1 MRKIPLISKD
11 YAEHWSEEPRSQ
23 QYQNFLSNCRNSFSQ
38 TKKYFCPSEIF
49 EPLHGDSFLIQKYNE
64 KYKQMYIQSWIDI
77 QKKFEACLR
86 RNNPLRDNI
95 VDCWTNEIV
104 VIDFLKDELFYSDRW
119 EMFKIEYEELLKT
132 SDSSIKD
139 NLMEKIQII
148 PISQSE
154 KIKAVEFKYLGW
166 KSMVRDWIKYNNSD
180 MPDYARMT
188 KKEWLESEHILES
201 EFTLAERYVRKI
213 QKKII

>member
-1 MRKIPLISKD
+1 MRRRPLISKD

-38 TKKYFCPSEIF
+38 TKKDFSPSKIF
-49 EPLHGDSFLIQKYNE
+49 QPLSGDSFLIQKYND
-64 KYKQMYIQSWIDI
+64 KYKKMYIQSWIDI

-95 VDCWTNEIV
+95 FDCWINEIV
-104 VIDFLKDELFYSDRW
+104 VIDFLKDELFYSERW
-119 EMFKIEYEELLKT
+119 EMFTIEYDESLKIFR
-132 SDSSIKD
+132 SSNKD
-139 NLMEKIQII
+139 NLIEKIQII
-148 PISQSE
+148 PISQKE

-201 EFTLAERYVRKI
+201 EFVLAERYVRKI
-213 QKKII
+213 QKK

>member
-1 MRKIPLISKD
+1 MRKRPLISKD

-38 TKKYFCPSEIF
+38 SKKDFSPSKIF
-49 EPLHGDSFLIQKYNE
+49 EPLIGDSLLIQKYNE
-64 KYKQMYIQSWIDI
+64 KYKQMYIHSWVEI

-95 VDCWTNEIV
+95 VDCWANEIV
-104 VIDFLKDELFYSDRW
+104 VIDFIKDELFYSERW
-119 EMFKIEYEELLKT
+119 EIFKIEYEELLKT
-132 SDSSIKD
+132 SNSSIKD
-139 NLMEKIQII
+139 YLIDKIQII
-148 PISQSE
+148 PISQNE

-180 MPDYARMT
+180 MPDYARI

-213 QKKII
+213 QKK

>member
-1 MRKIPLISKD
+1 MRKRPLISKD

-38 TKKYFCPSEIF
+38 SKKIF
-49 EPLHGDSFLIQKYNE
+49 LQVRYSLIGDSFLIQKYNE
-64 KYKQMYIQSWIDI
+64 KYKQMYIHSWVEI
-77 QKKFEACLR
+77 QNKFEACLR

-104 VIDFLKDELFYSDRW
+104 VIDFLKDELFYSERW
-119 EMFKIEYEELLKT
+119 EIFKIEYEELLKT

-188 KKEWLESEHILES
+188 KKNG
-201 EFTLAERYVRKI
+201 
-213 QKKII
+213 

>member
-1 MRKIPLISKD
+1 MRKRPLISKD

-38 TKKYFCPSEIF
+38 SKKDFSPSKIF
-49 EPLHGDSFLIQKYNE
+49 EPLIGDSFLIQKYNE
-64 KYKQMYIQSWIDI
+64 KYKQMYIHSWVEI
-77 QKKFEACLR
+77 QNKFEACLR

-95 VDCWTNEIV
+95 VDCWANEIV
-104 VIDFLKDELFYSDRW
+104 VIDFLKDELFYSERW
-119 EMFKIEYEELLKT
+119 EIFKIEYEELLKT

-213 QKKII
+213 QKK

>member
-1 MRKIPLISKD
+1 MRRRPLISKD

-38 TKKYFCPSEIF
+38 TKKDFYPSEIF
-49 EPLHGDSFLIQKYNE
+49 ESLDGDSFLIQKYNE

-104 VIDFLKDELFYSDRW
+104 VIDFLKDELFYSERW
-119 EMFKIEYEELLKT
+119 EIFKIEYEELLKT

-148 PISQSE
+148 PISQNE

-166 KSMVRDWIKYNNSD
+166 KSMVRDWIKYNNSE

-201 EFTLAERYVRKI
+201 EFILAERYVRKI
-213 QKKII
+213 QKK

>member
-1 MRKIPLISKD
+1 MR
-11 YAEHWSEEPRSQ
+11 
-23 QYQNFLSNCRNSFSQ
+23 N
-38 TKKYFCPSEIF
+38 
-49 EPLHGDSFLIQKYNE
+49 
-64 KYKQMYIQSWIDI
+64 
-77 QKKFEACLR
+77 
-86 RNNPLRDNI
+86 
-95 VDCWTNEIV
+95 
-104 VIDFLKDELFYSDRW
+104 
-119 EMFKIEYEELLKT
+119 LKT

-188 KKEWLESEHILES
+188 KKNG
-201 EFTLAERYVRKI
+201 
-213 QKKII
+213 

>member
-1 MRKIPLISKD
+1 MRKRPLISKD

-38 TKKYFCPSEIF
+38 SKKDFSPSKIF
-49 EPLHGDSFLIQKYNE
+49 EPLIGDSFLIQKYNE
-64 KYKQMYIQSWIDI
+64 KYKQMYIHSWVEI
-77 QKKFEACLR
+77 QNKFEACLR

-104 VIDFLKDELFYSDRW
+104 VIDFLKDELFYSERW
-119 EMFKIEYEELLKT
+119 EIFKIEYEELLKT

-213 QKKII
+213 QKK